1 MFNGVK
7 SLSKISFRIMVRFL
21 SLMTLM
27 NVLKTPSNI
36 ILNGSV
42 VYKTILIS
50 MQELD
55 DYCLEPVC

>member
-27 NVLKTPSNI
+27 NVLKTLSNTF
-36 ILNGSV
+36 LNGSV
-42 VYKTILIS
+42 LYKAILIS

>member
-27 NVLKTPSNI
+27 NILKTLSNTF
-36 ILNGSV
+36 LNGSV
-42 VYKTILIS
+42 LYKAILIS